1 MVMAKIPIISPNGD
15 SRSDIFSPK
24 VLSFKITRRY
34 LLLKKAPNLAHRVFF
49 FSTIR
54 LQRCKKI
61 FFQGNLQDKKSFHS
75 FVPELVKMET
85 QEKILKAALAL
96 FFKYGI
102 KRVTMDDI
110 AKELGMSKKTIYQ
123 FYKEK
128 DDLVNQLCE
137 LQLVDQENGFHKMN
151 EEAKDPIHEI
161 MLISLRMKEM
171 MQNINPVFFL
181 DLQKYYPTAFKRFQK
196 FKEDCAYKYVLIN
209 IKRGKELG
217 VYRADL
223 DVEFTARYR
232 LAQIDML
239 MFGGYFSYEKIS
251 FTKTSE
257 LILDLF
263 AYGICTMKGHKLI
276 NNYKKIK
283 EEEE

>member
-1 MVMAKIPIISPNGD
+1 
-15 SRSDIFSPK
+15 
-24 VLSFKITRRY
+24 
-34 LLLKKAPNLAHRVFF
+34 
-49 FSTIR
+49 
-54 LQRCKKI
+54 
-61 FFQGNLQDKKSFHS
+61 
-75 FVPELVKMET
+75 MET
-85 QEKILKAALAL
+85 QEKIQKAALTL

-128 DDLVNQLCE
+128 DDLVNQLCDNVLIME
-137 LQLVDQENGFHKMN
+137 EYSFNKMN
-151 EEAKDPIHEI
+151 EDAKDPIHEI
-161 MLISLRMKEM
+161 MLISTKMREL
-171 MQNINPVFFL
+171 MQNINPIFFL
-181 DLQKYYPTAFKRFQK
+181 DLQKFYPTAFKRFQT
-196 FKEDCAYKYVLIN
+196 FKEECAYKLVLVN
-209 IKRGKELG
+209 IKKGKEMG
-217 VYRADL
+217 VYRADI

-239 MFGGYFSYEKIS
+239 MFGNYFSFEKIS

-263 AYGICTMKGHKLI
+263 AYGISTMKGHKLI

-283 EEEE
+283 EEE